1 MKNETKI
8 AIGLLS
14 AIAVGTALYFLVF
27 KKKSKPTT
35 ETNQK
40 HGTGLLPET
49 TESSPRENKISF
61 IESVMNSGED
71 TQETK
76 DNFSMI
82 LNKMSEQE
90 LNDVYDLG
98 VAMQNNTDVKDKVLK
113 ARLDA
118 ISKKYNIFT

>member
-40 HGTGLLPET
+40 HGTGLLPEQDNPKIDFIKSVLGSGIDT
-49 TESSPRENKISF
+49 PQGLLYFENELI
-61 IESVMNSGED
+61 N
-71 TQETK
+71 
-76 DNFSMI
+76 
-82 LNKMSEQE
+82 MSKQE
-90 LNDVYDLG
+90 LNDVYDLA
-98 VAMQNNTDVKDKVLK
+98 VSLQNNTEIKDDAQK